1 MEGLVANQIYDRSVE
16 RMNAAGI
23 DVSKG
28 KSMVSVLR
36 PLGEVV
42 AKPFAVRHTGSELK
56 ELADYL
62 KSLDGETRVI
72 MEHTGRYYEPVAQFL
87 HDAGLYVSAVNPKL
101 IKDYGNN
108 SLRKVKTD
116 KADSKK
122 IAKYGLDNWVE
133 LRQYA
138 SMDVIRYQLKTLNRQ
153 HALYSKMKT
162 AMKNNLIA
170 LLDQTY
176 PGVNTLFDSPVREDG
191 TQKWVDFVVPFW
203 HVDCVRGM
211 SQASFTERY
220 HKWCRRNGYNFSSD
234 KAAEVYAGAKD
245 QIAVMPKDDL
255 TKRLIRQAIDSLNA
269 VSKTVEQ
276 LKAEMLQLAAQ
287 LPEYPV
293 VMEMHGVGD
302 SLGPQLMAEI
312 GDVTRFARRGSITS
326 FAGVDP
332 GANQSGTHEAQSVR
346 TSKSGPPELRKALFL
361 VMDSLLKTMPQD
373 DPVYRFMDKKRA
385 EGKPYLVYMTAGA
398 NKFLRIYYGK
408 VKEYLAKPEDPSE
421 PTADK

>member
-1 MEGLVANQIYDRSVE
+1 
-16 RMNAAGI
+16 MNAAGI

-42 AKPFAVRHTGSELK
+42 AKPFVVRHTGSELK
-56 ELADYL
+56 QLADYL
-62 KSLDGETRVI
+62 KSLDGETRII

-116 KADSKK
+116 KADSRK

-138 SMDVIRYQLKTLNRQ
+138 SMDTIRYQLKTLNRQ
-153 HALYSKMKT
+153 CNLYTKT
-162 AMKNNLIA
+162 KTMMKNNLIA

-176 PGVNTLFDSPVREDG
+176 PGVNALFDSPVREDG
-191 TQKWVDFVVPFW
+191 TQKWVDFAASFW

-211 SQASFTERY
+211 TQAAFSERY
-220 HKWCRRNGYNFSSD
+220 RKWCKRNGYNFSSD
-234 KAAEVYAGAKD
+234 KAAEIHAGAKD

-255 TKRLIRQAIDSLNA
+255 TKRLIRQAIDSLNTI
-269 VSKTVEQ
+269 SKTVEQ
-276 LKAEMLQLAAQ
+276 LKAEMLKLAAQ
-287 LPEYPV
+287 LPEHPV
-293 VMEMHGVGD
+293 VMEMRGVGD

-312 GDVTRFARRGSITS
+312 GDVTRFVRRSSITS

-332 GANQSGTHEAQSVR
+332 GADQSGDHESKSVR

-361 VMDSLLKTMPQD
+361 VMDSLLKSMPQD
-373 DPVYRFMDKKRA
+373 DPVYRFMDKKRT

-398 NKFLRIYYGK
+398 NKFLRIYYGR
-408 VKEYLAKPEDPSE
+408 VKEYLAKLDEPSE
-421 PTADK
+421 PLLNERI